1 MKYEYCGISLG
12 DDIKDI
18 INKFDISKIEYEK
31 DLKYLSFKLGKIS
44 QKTNLECF
52 LSIPIKIGKV
62 IYIL

>member
-31 DLKYLSFKLGKIS
+31 DLKYLSFKLGKFS
-44 QKTNLECF
+44 KKTKL
-52 LSIPIKIGKV
+52 V
-62 IYIL
+62 